1 MTTDDRIALVILMN
15 VGFTVRALTPLAISS
30 RIDKFQDS
38 GNVPIAI
45 T

>member
-1 MTTDDRIALVILMN
+1 MTTEDRIALVILMN
-15 VGFTVRALTPLAISS
+15 VGLTVKVFTPLAISS
-30 RIDKFQDS
+30 RIDKFHDS